1 MSQPGQSKSI
11 FLTKSGKTILNYAYS
26 GGAAIVIAGALFKI
40 MHWTGAN
47 QMLIIGMSTEVAIFI
62 ISAFEPQHVDK
73 YYDWE
78 RVYPELLSTEPISK
92 KIGGGTE
99 KPLTQQLDKMLSEA
113 KVGPDLINSL
123 GKGLSSLAEST
134 GKLNDLTDASVA
146 VNDFA
151 QNARTA
157 SGNITTFASAAATAT
172 SAVNDIGKGA
182 ADTKVYHEQVQKMS
196 VNLSQLNTIY
206 ELELQDSN
214 NHLKAMNKFFGN
226 LNNAAQALSETAT
239 DATRYK
245 EQLGVLNKNL
255 AALNAVYGNMLSAMR
270 TTNA

>member
-1 MSQPGQSKSI
+1 MAQKKQS
-11 FLTKSGKTILNYAYS
+11 FMLTKGGRTVLNYAYS
-26 GGAAIVIAGALFKI
+26 WGASVVILGALFKI
-40 MHWTGAN
+40 NHWPYATG
-47 QMLIIGMSTEVAIFI
+47 MLIVGMGTEVAIFF
-62 ISAFEPQHVDK
+62 ISAFEPQHGEK
-73 YYDWE
+73 TTQEYEWE
-78 RVYPELLSTEPISK
+78 RVYPELMSTEPISK
-92 KIGGGTE
+92 KLE

-113 KVGPDLINSL
+113 KVGPELINSL
-123 GKGLSSLAEST
+123 GKGLTSLAEST
-134 GKLNDLTDASVA
+134 GKLNDLTDASLA
-146 VNDFA
+146 VSDFA
-151 QNARTA
+151 QNAKTA
-157 SGNITTFASAAATAT
+157 AGNITSFSSAAAAAT
-172 SAVNDIGKGA
+172 TAVNEIGQGA
-182 ADTKVYHEQVQKMS
+182 ADTRVYHEQVQKMS

-239 DATRYK
+239 DATMYK

>member
-1 MSQPGQSKSI
+1 MSQQSQSKSI

-26 GGAAIVIAGALFKI
+26 GGAAVVIAGALFKI

-47 QMLIIGMSTEVAIFI
+47 QMLIIGMGTEVAIFI

-78 RVYPELLSTEPISK
+78 RVYPELLSNEPIAK
-92 KIGGGTE
+92 KGD

-123 GKGLSSLAEST
+123 GKGLTSLADST
-134 GKLNDLTDASVA
+134 GKLNDLTEASVA

-151 QNARTA
+151 KNAKTA
-157 SGNITTFASAAATAT
+157 SGNITSFASAAATAT
-172 SAVNDIGKGA
+172 TAVNEIGKGA
-182 ADTKVYHEQVQKMS
+182 ADTKTYHEQVQKMS

-239 DATRYK
+239 DASKYR
-245 EQLGVLNKNL
+245 EQLATLNKNL